1 MSTIL
6 FVFPLLIRDFGLAV
20 SFLLLGA
27 RPEGIGAAFSRGT
40 SEYSLSGSRDSRD
53 RLFTFIFSTEKF
65 DFKSVGKTG
74 ILEH

>member
-27 RPEGIGAAFSRGT
+27 RPEGIGAVFSRGT

-53 RLFTFIFSTEKF
+53 RLFTFIFITDGLGFINIE
-65 DFKSVGKTG
+65 
-74 ILEH
+74 